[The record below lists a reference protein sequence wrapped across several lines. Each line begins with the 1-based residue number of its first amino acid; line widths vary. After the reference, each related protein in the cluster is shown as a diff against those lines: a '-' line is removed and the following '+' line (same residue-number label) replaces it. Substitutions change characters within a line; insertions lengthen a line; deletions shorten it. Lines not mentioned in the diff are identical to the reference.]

1 MGVINAAATAAA
13 AGAGTEP
20 PAPLGTQALLWLS
33 AHGGSGVTTLQAAT
47 GLGGDNTYL
56 LPVAEG
62 LCPVLMLVVARTH
75 AHGLLCAQQLAV
87 QAASSDDLASATYHL
102 AGLVLV
108 ADAPGKLPKPLA
120 ELAHLISGGYPRT
133 WRVPY
138 VEAWRLG
145 EPPSAAN
152 TPKVV
157 ARIGQDLVEP
167 SAAIDLRGR
176 PPVTLNPNGAN
187 Q

>member
-1 MGVINAAATAAA
+1 MGAISAAVTAGA
-13 AGAGTEP
+13 AGAGPEL
-20 PAPLGTQALLWLS
+20 PAPPGAAQALLWLS

-47 GLGGDNTYL
+47 GLGGDDTYL

-62 LCPVLMLVVARTH
+62 LWPVLMLVVARTH

-87 QAASSDDLASATYHL
+87 QAASSGLALATYHL

-120 ELAHLISGGYPRT
+120 ELSQLISGGYPRT

-157 ARIGQDLVEP
+157 ARIGQDLIEP
-167 SAAIDLRGR
+167 SRAIDLR
-176 PPVTLNPNGAN
+176 PSPLTLNLNGAN

>member
-1 MGVINAAATAAA
+1 MGAISAAVTAGA
-13 AGAGTEP
+13 AGAGPEL
-20 PAPLGTQALLWLS
+20 PAPPGAAQALLWLS

-47 GLGGDNTYL
+47 GLGGDHTYL
-56 LPVAEG
+56 LPVAE
-62 LCPVLMLVVARTH
+62 
-75 AHGLLCAQQLAV
+75 AQ
-87 QAASSDDLASATYHL
+87 
-102 AGLVLV
+102 
-108 ADAPGKLPKPLA
+108 
-120 ELAHLISGGYPRT
+120 LISGGYPRT

-157 ARIGQDLVEP
+157 ARIGQDLVE
-167 SAAIDLRGR
+167 SSRAIDLRGR
-176 PPVTLNPNGAN
+176 SQVTLNPNGAN

>member
-1 MGVINAAATAAA
+1 MGAISAAATAGA
-13 AGAGTEP
+13 AGARTEL
-20 PAPLGTQALLWLS
+20 PAPPGAQALLWLS

-47 GLGGDNTYL
+47 GLGGDDTYL

-62 LCPVLMLVVARTH
+62 LWPVLMLVVARTH

-87 QAASSDDLASATYHL
+87 QAASSGLALATYHL

-120 ELAHLISGGYPRT
+120 ELAQLISGGYPRT

-167 SAAIDLRGR
+167 SRAIDLR
-176 PPVTLNPNGAN
+176 PSPLTLNLNGAN

>member
-1 MGVINAAATAAA
+1 MGAISAAVTAGA
-13 AGAGTEP
+13 AGAGPEL
-20 PAPLGTQALLWLS
+20 PAPPGAAQALLWLS

-47 GLGGDNTYL
+47 GLGGDHTYL

-87 QAASSDDLASATYHL
+87 QAASSGLALATYHL

-120 ELAHLISGGYPRT
+120 ELSQLISGGYPRT

-145 EPPSAAN
+145 QPPSPSN

-167 SAAIDLRGR
+167 SRAIDLRGR
-176 PPVTLNPNGAN
+176 SQVTLNPNGAN

>member
-1 MGVINAAATAAA
+1 MGAISAAATAGA
-13 AGAGTEP
+13 AGARTEL
-20 PAPLGTQALLWLS
+20 PAPPGAQALLWLS

-47 GLGGDNTYL
+47 GLGGDDTYL
-56 LPVAEG
+56 LPVADAS
-62 LCPVLMLVVARTH
+62 CPVLMLVVARTH
-75 AHGLLCAQQLAV
+75 AHGLLCAQQLAA
-87 QAASSDDLASATYHL
+87 QAASSGLALATYHL

-120 ELAHLISGGYPRT
+120 ELSQLISGGYPRT

-145 EPPSAAN
+145 QPPSPSN

-167 SAAIDLRGR
+167 SRAIDLRGR
-176 PPVTLNPNGAN
+176 SQVTLNPNGAN